1 MAGKMLNCPSLLA
14 FSMKRRGPGKGGGGG
29 CGGVGVPVATRGE
42 PVVDAVVLVP
52 GHAVLCDGAGRGKA
66 VEGGGNR
73 TTGSYLGVVVEGGV
87 CVDVGVQGRVDDA
100 GEGGN
105 EAARAAAMAADLTFG
120 GKGEERCAGGWH
132 RGSPEGTSR
141 VRWPNRG

>member
-73 TTGSYLGVVVEGGV
+73 TTGSYLRVGGEGGVGEGATDEAGEVEVDDGAPPVKLGAAEERDAEVEPGVGAVVVEG
-87 CVDVGVQGRVDDA
+87 
-100 GEGGN
+100 
-105 EAARAAAMAADLTFG
+105 
-120 GKGEERCAGGWH
+120 
-132 RGSPEGTSR
+132 
-141 VRWPNRG
+141 

>member
-73 TTGSYLGVVVEGGV
+73 TTGSYLR
-87 CVDVGVQGRVDDA
+87 VG
-100 GEGGN
+100 GEGG
-105 EAARAAAMAADLTFG
+105 RWGG
-120 GKGEERCAGGWH
+120 GKRGGAG
-132 RGSPEGTSR
+132 RGDGR
-141 VRWPNRG
+141 RFDLWRKGRGAVRGRLAQGQS

>member
-73 TTGSYLGVVVEGGV
+73 TTGSYLRVGGEGG
-87 CVDVGVQGRVDDA
+87 A
-100 GEGGN
+100 GEGAAGTGSVLKESGGFDGPIEGSTGVYVEADN
-105 EAARAAAMAADLTFG
+105 EVGVFLDGEDDSFG
-120 GKGEERCAGGWH
+120 AVE
-132 RGSPEGTSR
+132 
-141 VRWPNRG
+141 